1 MSNHV
6 PVQELVF
13 KADETT
19 TFTRNTIEQFK
30 YLHVPT
36 LLQEYEQ
43 YQSDQ
48 ITYLRNFILNK
59 ASESSTSDTNVS
71 IWRELLQIKRSFDEI
86 CTVTKRV
93 IISDPT
99 NVHRQQI
106 DIDLVHE
113 VVTKIRDHIK
123 KINNELDKFKLAVS
137 KYYRGTMYAYTIL
150 ISTKFYYD
158 EQFHFFDD
166 ILQKLRL
173 EVPGWRT
180 YFITMVTQDQNN
192 DARFAEIFVKA
203 FVDLVTVDF
212 IQKGEAEI
220 QTQIAGQDKFYNRKT
235 MLQAAD
241 MEAST
246 KTPEEICEYFK
257 NPEKIINDTFK
268 KNWDVTNRAIK
279 NIIATLNA
287 NYRSTIIQ
295 FLQHFEEMKPVL
307 YTYKANE
314 TTFITKFVT
323 TSTASDDLNILYKGK
338 CVSSLLR
345 AYFCQQNPLP
355 SKIQLSN
362 VTYQVSDEG
371 MKMLREFPH
380 SQENT
385 SKILLRMTATFDAMS
400 ILNLADFAEQCVKR
414 KDSALEAFKNN
425 AETIH
430 TKLQQCADDMKR
442 KFEGKQCKET
452 CPSCHR
458 ICDVDHTTFTS
469 LVGTPGNLHDC
480 QLGHWYRALSG
491 MVWDYIDATTGL
503 YEAMSYSKMIKEFY
517 RLKIGS

>member
-1 MSNHV
+1 
-6 PVQELVF
+6 
-13 KADETT
+13 
-19 TFTRNTIEQFK
+19 
-30 YLHVPT
+30 
-36 LLQEYEQ
+36 
-43 YQSDQ
+43 
-48 ITYLRNFILNK
+48 
-59 ASESSTSDTNVS
+59 
-71 IWRELLQIKRSFDEI
+71 
-86 CTVTKRV
+86 
-93 IISDPT
+93 
-99 NVHRQQI
+99 
-106 DIDLVHE
+106 
-113 VVTKIRDHIK
+113 
-123 KINNELDKFKLAVS
+123 
-137 KYYRGTMYAYTIL
+137 
-150 ISTKFYYD
+150 
-158 EQFHFFDD
+158 
-166 ILQKLRL
+166 
-173 EVPGWRT
+173 
-180 YFITMVTQDQNN
+180 MVTQDQNN